1 MKVFSAFDALQNMT
15 YEWIVA
21 SRYLRSQ
28 RKQSF
33 ISIIT
38 VISISGVA
46 LGIATVILVISVLN
60 GFDYGLRQK
69 FLANEA
75 HIIIRSADVYF
86 TDYQEKLQQIESVE
100 GVVAASPVIYTQ
112 LALFP
117 KGRDNI
123 ESILY
128 LKGIDLRKEDG
139 VTGFSKFVDGSVDF
153 KSAPLIEDVRK
164 RVAGRETIV
173 GGIILGHHV
182 ASRMQ
187 VGKGDILRLIF
198 QMVPSPVL
206 HDNFIP
212 KTRNFVIIGLYKS
225 GMYTYDNAFGFIDLE
240 TAQKAYEKP
249 NEINMIEVRATDA
262 NLAPTIRNR
271 ILEMVRFG
279 EGLQSIPIAQT
290 WIELH
295 GHLFDA
301 FKLEKIVT
309 VIIEALIILVA
320 AFNIASTLIMMVM
333 EKTREVGILR
343 AMGASKGSIRKI
355 FVIQGTVIGI
365 LGALLGTGFG
375 LVICWFLELQI
386 PRPSRWFALLILL
399 PIGIHFVLRRV
410 KPLHIGLKGTLTLIW
425 MAIIGLSLFCLI
437 QPIYLDSIFGQ
448 DFSQVYQLN
457 RLPVKINWVFVGFMN
472 LLSFTIC
479 LLATMYPAWQ
489 ASKLNPVEALRY
501 E

>member
-1 MKVFSAFDALQNMT
+1 MT
-15 YEWIVA
+15 YEWLIA
-21 SRYLRSQ
+21 SRYLRSR

-33 ISIIT
+33 ISVIT
-38 VISISGVA
+38 VISIGGVA

-75 HIIIRSADVYF
+75 HIIIRSPDVYF
-86 TDYQEKLQQIESVE
+86 TDYQEKLKQIESVE

-112 LALFP
+112 LAVFP
-117 KGRDNI
+117 KGRGNI
-123 ESILY
+123 ETVLY

-139 VTGFSKFVDGSVDF
+139 VTEFSKFVDGSVDF

-173 GGIILGHHV
+173 GGIVLGHHV

-187 VGKGDILRLIF
+187 VLKGDILRLIF
-198 QMVPSPVL
+198 EMVPSPVL
-206 HDNFIP
+206 PDNFVP
-212 KTRNFVIIGLYKS
+212 KTRNFVVIGLYES

-240 TAQKAYEKP
+240 TAQKAYGKQ
-249 NEINMIEVRATDA
+249 NAINMIEVRTVDA
-262 NLAPTIRNR
+262 NLSPTIRNR
-271 ILEMVRFG
+271 ILDMLRFG
-279 EGLQSIPIAQT
+279 EGLRSMPIAQT
-290 WIELH
+290 WMELH

-320 AFNIASTLIMMVM
+320 AFNIASTLIMVVM
-333 EKTREVGILR
+333 EKTRDIGIFR
-343 AMGASKGSIRKI
+343 AMGGSKGSVRKI

-365 LGALLGTGFG
+365 LGSLLGTGFG
-375 LVICWFLELQI
+375 LVVCWFLELQI
-386 PRPSRWFALLILL
+386 LRPSRWFALLILL
-399 PIGIHFVLRRV
+399 PIGIHFALRGMN
-410 KPLHIGLKGTLTLIW
+410 PLHIGLKGTLTFIW
-425 MAIIGLSLFCLI
+425 LATIGLFLFCLI

-457 RLPVKINWVFVGFMN
+457 RLPVKINWGFVGFMN

-479 LLATMYPAWQ
+479 LFATMYPAWQ

>member
-1 MKVFSAFDALQNMT
+1 MK
-15 YEWIVA
+15 YEWFIA

-38 VISISGVA
+38 VISIGGVA

-75 HIIIRSADVYF
+75 HIIIRSPDVFF
-86 TDYQEKLQQIESVE
+86 TNYQEKLQQIEKVE
-100 GVVAASPVIYTQ
+100 GVAAASPVIYTQ
-112 LALFP
+112 LAPMP

-123 ESILY
+123 ESTIY
-128 LKGIDLRKEDG
+128 LKGIDLRKEDR
-139 VTGFSKFVDGSVDF
+139 VTGFSNFVDGSVDF
-153 KSAPLIEDVRK
+153 KNAPMIEDARK
-164 RVAGRETIV
+164 RVAGQETIA
-173 GGIILGHHV
+173 GGVVLGHHV
-182 ASRMQ
+182 ASGMQ
-187 VGKGDILRLIF
+187 VAKGDILRLIF
-198 QMVPSPVL
+198 KMQESPI
-206 HDNFIP
+206 HPGNFIP
-212 KTRNFVIIGLYKS
+212 RTRNFVVIGLYES

-240 TAQKAYEKP
+240 MAQKAYGKP
-249 NEINMIEVRATDA
+249 NEINMIEVRIVDA
-262 NLAPTIRNR
+262 DLAPTIRNR
-271 ILEMVRFG
+271 IVETVRFG
-279 EGLQSIPIAQT
+279 EGLRSMPIAQT
-290 WIELH
+290 WMELH

-333 EKTREVGILR
+333 EKTRDIGILR
-343 AMGASKGSIRKI
+343 AMGGAKGSVRKI
-355 FVIQGTVIGI
+355 FVIQGTVIGV
-365 LGALLGTGFG
+365 LGSLLGTGFG
-375 LVICWFLELQI
+375 LVVCWFLELQTV
-386 PRPSRWFALLILL
+386 RPSRWFALLILL
-399 PIGIHFVLRRV
+399 AIGIHIAMRRL
-410 KPLHIGLKGTLTLIW
+410 KLLHFGLKGALSLMW
-425 MAIIGLSLFCLI
+425 LAIIGLSLFCLI

-457 RLPVKINWVFVGFMN
+457 RLPVKINWLFVGFMN
-472 LLSFTIC
+472 LFSLTIC

>member
-1 MKVFSAFDALQNMT
+1 MK
-15 YEWIVA
+15 YEWFIG

-38 VISISGVA
+38 VISIGGVA

-75 HIIIRSADVYF
+75 HIIIRSPDVYF
-86 TDYQEKLQQIESVE
+86 KDYQEKIQQVESVE

-112 LALFP
+112 LAVWP
-117 KGRDNI
+117 KDRDTI
-123 ESILY
+123 ESTIY
-128 LKGIDLRKEDG
+128 LKGIDLRQEDN
-139 VTGFSKFVDGSVDF
+139 VTGFSNFVDGSVKF
-153 KSAPLIEDVRK
+153 QSARLIEDVRK
-164 RVAGRETIV
+164 RLAGKETIA
-173 GGIILGHHV
+173 GGIVLGHHV
-182 ASRMQ
+182 ANRMQ
-187 VGKGDILRLIF
+187 VSKGDVLRLIF
-198 QMVPSPVL
+198 QMRQSPVQPDSFL
-206 HDNFIP
+206 PLI
-212 KTRNFVIIGLYKS
+212 RNFVVIGFYES

-240 TAQKAYEKP
+240 TAQKAYGQP
-249 NEINMIEVRATDA
+249 NAINMIEVHIDNAD
-262 NLAPTIRNR
+262 LAETIRNR
-271 ILEMVRFG
+271 ILEQLRFG
-279 EGLQSIPIAQT
+279 EGLRSMPIAQT
-290 WIELH
+290 WMELH

-309 VIIEALIILVA
+309 VIIEALIIIVA

-333 EKTREVGILR
+333 EKTRDIGILR
-343 AMGASKGSIRKI
+343 AMGGSKGSIRKI
-355 FVIQGTVIGI
+355 FVFQGTVIGI
-365 LGALLGTGFG
+365 LGSLLGTGFG
-375 LVICWFLELQI
+375 LVVCWFLELQI
-386 PRPSRWFALLILL
+386 LRPSRWFALLILL
-399 PIGIHFVLRRV
+399 PIGIHFALRRM
-410 KPLHIGLKGTLTLIW
+410 KTLHFGLKGSLTLVW
-425 MAIIGLSLFCLI
+425 VAAIGLSLFCLI

-457 RLPVKINWVFVGFMN
+457 RLPVKINWFFVGFMN
-472 LLSFTIC
+472 ALSFSIC